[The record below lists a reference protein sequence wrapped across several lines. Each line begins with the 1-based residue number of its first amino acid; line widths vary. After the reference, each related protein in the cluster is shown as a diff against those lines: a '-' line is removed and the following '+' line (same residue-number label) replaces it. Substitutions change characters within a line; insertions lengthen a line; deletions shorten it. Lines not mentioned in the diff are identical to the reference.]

1 MKRSIFV
8 ILGLAAFLSA
18 PALFAQEAAA
28 EPEGEAG
35 SESGEAF
42 AIIPNLEAE
51 ETTAIEQNRT
61 KAIFKSNVKGCR
73 IYLNHNFQGVTPL
86 SLSNMVEGFYLLRT
100 EKDGYNYQEN
110 FVYVEHGKAK
120 TFHVD
125 LQPNEETQKKLEA
138 REAAREEAKSAS
150 KSEQGAENASQDTTA
165 DSLGDAK

>member
-8 ILGLAAFLSA
+8 ILGLAALLSA
-18 PALFAQEAAA
+18 PAVFAQEA
-28 EPEGEAG
+28 EAG
-35 SESGEAF
+35 SESAEAF
-42 AIIPNLEAE
+42 AIIPNLEPE

-61 KAIFKSNVKGCR
+61 KASFKSNLKGCR

-86 SLSNMVEGFYLLRT
+86 TLSNMVEGFYLLRT

-120 TFHVD
+120 TFYVE
-125 LQPNEETQKKLEA
+125 LQPGEE
-138 REAAREEAKSAS
+138 S
-150 KSEQGAENASQDTTA
+150 KSETKTEQAQASAQTSDSTD